1 MNATLQTN
9 SRYYLLKSISSI
21 HLQYHILLACGLI
34 DPKSHFDRTLSVLLD
49 FFRLLCLKLPEAL
62 NQTMSFSNL
71 VSDIAF
77 RDAHPDDR
85 SSQVSHARSQAT
97 ARSYTSTTATSV
109 SISGDIS
116 SQLHAGYSH
125 PLSRSWQA
133 ERQLTKVRIVSY
145 LAFSFPALLLVSFAG
160 PDFE

>member
-1 MNATLQTN
+1 MPSLSYSAHVALVIPTIRPINEYNLAATFSNQT
-9 SRYYLLKSISSI
+9 SPFAISITCSLTASETRNRISI
-21 HLQYHILLACGLI
+21 V
-34 DPKSHFDRTLSVLLD
+34 LSVLLNY
-49 FFRLLCLKLPEAL
+49 LTALKPSTLRDLVNVKTEAL
-62 NQTMSFSNL
+62 NLTMSFSNL

-133 ERQLTKVRIVSY
+133 ERQLTKV
-145 LAFSFPALLLVSFAG
+145 
-160 PDFE
+160 

>member
-1 MNATLQTN
+1 
-9 SRYYLLKSISSI
+9 
-21 HLQYHILLACGLI
+21 
-34 DPKSHFDRTLSVLLD
+34 
-49 FFRLLCLKLPEAL
+49 
-62 NQTMSFSNL
+62 MSFSNL

-77 RDAHPDDR
+77 RDSNADER
-85 SSQVSHARSQAT
+85 GSQISHAQSRT

-133 ERQLTKVRIVSY
+133 ERQLTKVSPQAPSTSIIFNLIKTSLGNAY
-145 LAFSFPALLLVSFAG
+145 LPAIHH
-160 PDFE
+160 